1 MSEHQ
6 QPALQAEGEPVQSR
20 PQEKSADSIPL
31 RRRIVEG
38 TMIGVAAGIMVGLIG
53 WLSNALQ
60 DDYKKWEQIEHMRGL
75 VTKWGEEFYKS
86 PDPHPHAS
94 PERIR
99 ALHFKEMEG
108 QLRNALERR
117 STHVPYDRLYEIE
130 RAFGDIKKHERY
142 GPTTGEG
149 MSCVDLGQSKVN
161 IDIYEDAYGKLLM
174 ALGLPESTTRQDDP
188 SVGSKDATAPWDTC
202 AMRTPVQVIVVEQR

>member
-1 MSEHQ
+1 
-6 QPALQAEGEPVQSR
+6 
-20 PQEKSADSIPL
+20 
-31 RRRIVEG
+31 
-38 TMIGVAAGIMVGLIG
+38 
-53 WLSNALQ
+53 
-60 DDYKKWEQIEHMRGL
+60 MRGL

-99 ALHFKEMEG
+99 ALRFKKMEG

-130 RAFGDIKKHERY
+130 RAFSDIKKHERY

-149 MSCVDLGQSKVN
+149 ISCVDIGPSKVN
-161 IDIYEDAYGKLLM
+161 IDIYEDAYGKLLV
-174 ALGLPESTTRQDDP
+174 ALGLPESTTRQDEP
-188 SVGSKDATAPWDTC
+188 GVGSEDASAPGVMC
-202 AMRTPVQVIVVEQR
+202 AMPKPVK